1 MAQCIF
7 WKSQT
12 CQTHWFCHVS
22 THNSSP
28 EVEHHTRVKLH
39 LHRLSLR
46 SIDTANAHGTH
57 GTYLAKLSL
66 SQAQPACAGRM
77 GSNRWFKS
85 FRPTS
90 RTGFLDVVDLPQ
102 LCTINSWL
110 SEPVW
115 ICLNLQSNHE
125 NIWKLF
131 YSSRSWIPQ
140 FRPCTAECRTKEC
153 APEAMAIC
161 GGHMLRLVFNMLL
174 RHAISKEHA
183 FCEVKDL
190 SSIHERYVLNLVER
204 CWIMLN
210 VCFFEHKE
218 ETVSQIKALVQSI
231 TSKCAM
237 FICFH

>member
-1 MAQCIF
+1 MSRTVSLYLGPRICVFRDLNRFDALLKMAQCIF

-90 RTGFLDVVDLPQ
+90 RTVF
-102 LCTINSWL
+102 SMW
-110 SEPVW
+110 S
-115 ICLNLQSNHE
+115 ICLNSAQLTVD
-125 NIWKLF
+125 
-131 YSSRSWIPQ
+131 
-140 FRPCTAECRTKEC
+140 C
-153 APEAMAIC
+153 
-161 GGHMLRLVFNMLL
+161 
-174 RHAISKEHA
+174 
-183 FCEVKDL
+183 
-190 SSIHERYVLNLVER
+190 LNLSEFVWIYNLIMKTYENCSTLHDPESPNFDR
-204 CWIMLN
+204 AQLSVGPKNVRLKQWQFVVDTCWG
-210 VCFFEHKE
+210 
-218 ETVSQIKALVQSI
+218 
-231 TSKCAM
+231 
-237 FICFH
+237 

>member
-1 MAQCIF
+1 MSRTVRLYLGPGICVFRDLNRFDALLKMVQSIF

-28 EVEHHTRVKLH
+28 EIEHHTRVKLH

-90 RTGFLDVVDLPQ
+90 RTVF
-102 LCTINSWL
+102 SMW
-110 SEPVW
+110 S
-115 ICLNLQSNHE
+115 ICLNSAQLTVD
-125 NIWKLF
+125 
-131 YSSRSWIPQ
+131 
-140 FRPCTAECRTKEC
+140 C
-153 APEAMAIC
+153 
-161 GGHMLRLVFNMLL
+161 
-174 RHAISKEHA
+174 
-183 FCEVKDL
+183 
-190 SSIHERYVLNLVER
+190 LNLSEFVWIYNLIMKTYENCSTLHDPESPNFDR
-204 CWIMLN
+204 AQLSVGPKNVRLKQWQFVDKCWG
-210 VCFFEHKE
+210 
-218 ETVSQIKALVQSI
+218 
-231 TSKCAM
+231 
-237 FICFH
+237 